1 MLGVVNVYN
10 GAMHSSVYRRQEV
23 RPFALAV
30 RLLLM
35 IAVVGGA
42 LCELVARL
50 WLSHRA
56 GKRL

>member
-1 MLGVVNVYN
+1 
-10 GAMHSSVYRRQEV
+10 MHSSVYRRQDA

-35 IAVVGGA
+35 IAVVGA
-42 LCELVARL
+42 ICVLIAHL